1 MILVG
6 FSCLPLKLRA
16 LDLARIIS
24 YPAISIAP
32 CIELPDTAY
41 TKELP
46 QGNLISNSRCDAANY
61 RNLIH
66 SERPR

>member
-6 FSCLPLKLRA
+6 FSYLPPKLRA
-16 LDLARIIS
+16 LDLARIRF

-32 CIELPDTAY
+32 CLELPDTAY

-46 QGNLISNSRCDAANY
+46 QGILTVNRRCAPTSY

-66 SERPR
+66 SERSS